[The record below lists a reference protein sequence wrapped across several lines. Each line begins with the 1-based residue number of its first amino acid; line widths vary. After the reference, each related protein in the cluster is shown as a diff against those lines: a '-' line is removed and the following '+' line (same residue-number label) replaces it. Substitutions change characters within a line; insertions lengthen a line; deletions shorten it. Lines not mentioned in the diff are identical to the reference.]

1 VRARGHLPD
10 LTGLVLERTVDG
22 DASVLAYDS
31 TQWLPA
37 SPGAAGLFRSVVMND
52 SVAPTAGDTALW
64 RTVASDTALDRFVGL
79 ARMRGW
85 AAVSRAFPGDST
97 ALFSIQLPRYRA
109 VVPPM
114 ERLVL
119 RALWRAAHRDVPG
132 ARTDVAAV
140 MSIGERMFRRE
151 PPIGLMQGVRVLGYA
166 VRAYTKLAAVT
177 RDSVLT
183 RRIQPVSE
191 WLRLTPARFGRLLP
205 TDPDDCALVAADSS
219 LPLGYRVLALEMMGL
234 AGHMRARALVFG
246 LPSSL
251 LARLTPFLEDPDP
264 DIAWYAAAV
273 KRQWE
278 VFNHMSI
285 RGRLRSWAL

>member
-1 VRARGHLPD
+1 MSLGKGIGIAAGTLGVLLGTVALGSYVLVDRILVSAVARPPSPPGWLDSVRARGHLPD
-10 LTGLVLERTVDG
+10 LTGLVIERTVDG
-22 DASVLAYDS
+22 DASVMAYDS
-31 TQWLPA
+31 TQWLQA
-37 SPGAAGLFRSVVMND
+37 SPEVAGLFQRVVMND

-85 AAVSRAFPGDST
+85 AALSRALPGDST
-97 ALFSIQLPRYRA
+97 GLFSIHFPRSRA
-109 VVPPM
+109 VV

-132 ARTDVAAV
+132 ARTDLAAV

-151 PPIGLMQGVRVLGYA
+151 PVIGLRQGVRNLGYA

-191 WLRLTPARFGRLLP
+191 WLRLTPDIIVR
-205 TDPDDCALVAADSS
+205 
-219 LPLGYRVLALEMMGL
+219 GL
-234 AGHMRARALVFG
+234 
-246 LPSSL
+246 
-251 LARLTPFLEDPDP
+251 
-264 DIAWYAAAV
+264 
-273 KRQWE
+273 QE
-278 VFNHMSI
+278 VVWVI
-285 RGRLRSWAL
+285 